1 MYIFIY
7 KILLKPQSIFQL
19 FLVVVILNF
28 NPPLSFAQKTLS
40 PTTLTVCDSLTKN
53 PIAFATIIL
62 GKKTFMTDVVGRV
75 SLPNFTLPTKASIAH
90 PLYQGLEIDLNRG
103 SNEMVFCLLKKY
115 PFINERATNAE
126 TKLLMSKVQ
135 SFQKVNNLRF
145 RKNYSYSTYNKV
157 TLTPGNE
164 SKNQFDKIYKFIPKR
179 IKRLSD
185 NQHFLV
191 LETTTERKVIN
202 AVLQKEV
209 ITSARSSDVSVPLLA
224 IESSQLHSVS
234 IYDNWIKIGG
244 REFESPLSEKGM
256 LHYIFNLEDTVII
269 EDDTLCRIKF
279 NPIEHHYFQG
289 LCGYMYISKRNYGIR
304 YFDASPEEEQSK
316 LDIQLCQSFQ
326 WVQSNW
332 YPFETYTRLGTRQ
345 GIGKISFLANAF
357 TQIQNLKTQPN
368 FGNESF
374 DETILNYP
382 ASADAKGNQPWEK
395 IRPMPLTAADSA
407 TYKYYLE
414 ADKNKFIQK
423 SLRLGENLY
432 FGFFPIGKINF
443 IMNRFVD
450 FNKIEK
456 VRLGFG
462 IETNP
467 KFSEKNKIG
476 MYVGYG
482 FLDKRWKYGAS
493 YSRLLKK
500 AFGLRLE
507 TIFSHELQ
515 EAGLPNFAFDRYQF
529 NTEVLRTYNLQIMD
543 MNTEWKNLVTA
554 HPIDFLDVSAGLGFS
569 RYQNN
574 YSYIFK
580 GKPIAQMDF
589 MDLLLGGRYAF
600 GERNIQYLNHKK
612 YLPSKY
618 PIAYLQLTQ
627 GINAGFGSYSYS
639 KIDFKIE
646 QYIRFFSLG
655 ISKIQLLYTKTAGNA
670 PYSKLF
676 NGKGSQ
682 QNRSVIIHNSFETM
696 RYNEFLSDE
705 FWGLFLSHDVGKL
718 HTPYTF
724 SNPSLTLIHNMGVG
738 SLSNPGDHKGLP
750 FPIKTMEKGF
760 VESGVFLSNLIIIRL
775 NGLKVG
781 LGAGLIYRYGP
792 YASLKASENTVFK
805 FAVTFR
811 M

>member
-1 MYIFIY
+1 MYSFIY
-7 KILLKPQSIFQL
+7 KILYKPKAICQL
-19 FLVVVILNF
+19 FLVVVVLSLL
-28 NPPLSFAQKTLS
+28 PPLSHAQNVFR
-40 PTTLTVCDSLTKN
+40 TTTITVCDSLTKN
-53 PIAFATIIL
+53 PISFAIIQIN
-62 GKKTFMTDVVGRV
+62 KKTFMTDVQGRL
-75 SLPNFTLPTKASIAH
+75 SFENTTLPIKASLSH
-90 PLYQGLEIDLNRG
+90 PLYQSVEIVLHKISG
-103 SNEMVFCLLKKY
+103 EIIFCLLKKF
-115 PFINERATNAE
+115 PFLSEKVTNSE
-126 TKLLMSKVQ
+126 TKLLLRSVQ
-135 SFQKVNNLRF
+135 SYQKINNLRF
-145 RKNYSYSTYNKV
+145 IKNYSYSTYNKV
-157 TLTPGNE
+157 TLTPGKE

-191 LETTTERKVIN
+191 LETTTDRKVIN
-202 AVLQKEV
+202 SVLQKEV
-209 ITSARSSDVSVPLLA
+209 ITASKSSDISVPLLA

-234 IYDNWIKIGG
+234 IYDNWVKIGG

-256 LHYIFNLEDTVII
+256 VHYIFSLEDTIVL
-269 EDDTLCRIKF
+269 EGDTLYRIKF
-279 NPIEHHYFQG
+279 NPIQHHYFKG
-289 LCGYMYISKRNYGIR
+289 LCGFMYISKRNYGVR
-304 YFDASPEEEQSK
+304 FFDASPEEEQSK
-316 LDIQLCQSFQ
+316 FDIQLCQSFQ
-326 WVQSNW
+326 WVRGNW
-332 YPFETYTRLGTRQ
+332 YPYETYTRLGTRQ
-345 GIGKISFLANAF
+345 GIGKISFLANAY
-357 TQIQNLKTQPN
+357 TQIQNLNTQPN
-368 FGNESF
+368 FSNESF

-382 ASADAKGNQPWEK
+382 ASADENGNQSWEK
-395 IRPMPLTAADSA
+395 IRPWPLTSADSA
-407 TYKYYLE
+407 TYKYYVE

-482 FLDKRWKYGAS
+482 FIDKRWKYGAS
-493 YSRLLKK
+493 YSRLFNKEY
-500 AFGLRLE
+500 GLRLE

-515 EAGLPNFAFDRYQF
+515 EAGLPNFSFDRYQF

-543 MNTEWKNLVTA
+543 MNTEWKNLLTA
-554 HPIDFLDVSAGLGFS
+554 HPIDFLDVSAGIGYS

-580 GKPIAQMDF
+580 GDSITQMDF

-612 YLPSKY
+612 YLPSKF

-627 GINAGFGSYSYS
+627 GINAGFGSYAYS

-646 QYIRFFSLG
+646 QYIRFFTLG
-655 ISKIQLLYTKTAGNA
+655 ISKIQLLYTKTSGNA

-705 FWGLFLSHDVGKL
+705 FFGLFFSHDVGKL
-718 HTPYTF
+718 PTPYTF

-738 SLSNPGDHKGLP
+738 SLRNPGVHEGLP

-760 VESGVFLSNLIIIRL
+760 VESGAFLSNLLIIRL
-775 NGLKVG
+775 NGLKLG